1 MAEHGSNSR
10 PDRHALVTGGA
21 GFIGSHLVDAL
32 LAEGWHVT
40 VVDTLETGRRDNLP
54 ASAPGFTFVESAL
67 GEAIE
72 SGSLD
77 GGHFS
82 EIYHMAASVGVKR
95 IMDNQVASI
104 RTNVEETSTLLRWV
118 ANGQDWSRRHKP
130 ATDVD
135 GQTGAAAAKVLI
147 ASSSEVYGKSAKAPF
162 SEDDDVLYGNTT
174 VHRWSYACAK
184 AIDEFLALAYF
195 RERQMPVVV
204 ARLFNTVGPRQ
215 LGSYGMVLPNFVAS
229 ALAGRE
235 LVIHGDGQQSRCFCD
250 VRDVRDALVA
260 LVAGAE
266 TSGRVFNIGS
276 ADSISIVD
284 LARRVISV
292 LGSRS
297 AISFVSY
304 EQAYGP
310 GFEDLR
316 QRQPDLSRICGATPW
331 RPRISL
337 DQTIQDIAAEQIE
350 SEGGG
355 SKSASKSATG
365 SEPGPSAGSSADS
378 SARLAGRVVIA
389 SPSVARLAAPK
400 LGAPTGKEIRS

>member
-1 MAEHGSNSR
+1 MAEPGSNAR
-10 PDRHALVTGGA
+10 PGRHALVTGGA
-21 GFIGSHLVDAL
+21 GFIGSHLVSAL
-32 LAEGWHVT
+32 LAQGLLVT
-40 VVDTLETGRRDNLP
+40 VVDTLETGRRENLP
-54 ASAPGFTFVESAL
+54 AAAPGFTFVASAL

-72 SGSLD
+72 SGTLD
-77 GGHFS
+77 GGLFS
-82 EIYHMAASVGVKR
+82 EIYHLAASVGVKR

-118 ANGQDWSRRHKP
+118 AAGQDWSRRHQP
-130 ATDVD
+130 VATADVRP
-135 GQTGAAAAKVLI
+135 TPAAAKVLI

-215 LGSYGMVLPNFVAS
+215 LGSYGMVLPNFVSS
-229 ALAGRE
+229 ALAGRD

-250 VRDVRDALVA
+250 VRDVRDALLA
-260 LVAGAE
+260 LVAGGG

-276 ADSISIVD
+276 ADSISIAA
-284 LARRVISV
+284 LANRVISV
-292 LGSRS
+292 LGSKS
-297 AISFVSY
+297 AIRLVSY
-304 EQAYGP
+304 DQAYGP

-316 QRQPDLSRICGATPW
+316 QRQPDLSRIYAATPW

-337 DQTIQDIAAEQIE
+337 DQTIRDIATEQIE
-350 SEGGG
+350 SA
-355 SKSASKSATG
+355 ASKAGASSGAT
-365 SEPGPSAGSSADS
+365 SVVTAGSSTDQAS
-378 SARLAGRVVIA
+378 NLASRVVVA
-389 SPSVARLAAPK
+389 SPSPACLAAPT
-400 LGAPTGKEIRS
+400 LGSPTGKEIRS

>member
-1 MAEHGSNSR
+1 MAEPGNNSR
-10 PDRHALVTGGA
+10 PGRHALVTGGA

-32 LAEGWHVT
+32 LAEGANVT
-40 VVDTLETGRRDNLP
+40 VVDTLETGRRENLP
-54 ASAPGFTFVESAL
+54 AGRDGRAGFVFIESAI

-72 SGSLD
+72 SGALD
-77 GGHFS
+77 GGRFC
-82 EIYHMAASVGVKR
+82 EIYHLAASVGVRR

-118 ANGQDWSRRHKP
+118 AAGQEWPRRREAVKSGADKIADA
-130 ATDVD
+130 AT
-135 GQTGAAAAKVLI
+135 AKVII

-162 SEDDDVLYGNTT
+162 SEDDDVLYGNST

-250 VRDVRDALVA
+250 VRDVRDALLA
-260 LVAGAE
+260 LVAGQA

-276 ADSISIVD
+276 ADSISILD
-284 LARRVISV
+284 LARRVIAV
-292 LGSRS
+292 LGSGS
-297 AISFVSY
+297 AVAHLSY
-304 EQAYGP
+304 EEAYGA

-316 QRQPDLSRICGATPW
+316 QRQPDLTRVYGATEW

-337 DQTIQDIAAEQIE
+337 DQTIRDIAAQQIR
-350 SEGGG
+350 SAAGGAG
-355 SKSASKSATG
+355 AGESATG
-365 SEPGPSAGSSADS
+365 ESGPATRAS
-378 SARLAGRVVIA
+378 GRVVVT
-389 SPSVARLAAPK
+389 SPSDAY
-400 LGAPTGKEIRS
+400 LGAPAGKEIRS

>member
-1 MAEHGSNSR
+1 MACEPGSNSR
-10 PDRHALVTGGA
+10 PVRHALVTGGA

-32 LAEGWHVT
+32 LAEGAHVT
-40 VVDTLETGRRDNLP
+40 VVDTLETGRRENLP
-54 ASAPGFTFVESAL
+54 AERAGREGPVGREGRAGFVFIESAV

-72 SGSLD
+72 SGTLD
-77 GGHFS
+77 GGRFC
-82 EIYHMAASVGVKR
+82 EIYHLAASVGVKR

-104 RTNVEETSTLLRWV
+104 RTNVEETSSLLRWV
-118 ANGQDWSRRHKP
+118 AAGQEWSRRREP
-130 ATDVD
+130 VLSGA
-135 GQTGAAAAKVLI
+135 GEFTGAATAKVLI

-195 RERQMPVVV
+195 RETQMPVVV

-250 VRDVRDALVA
+250 VRDVRDALLA
-260 LVAGAE
+260 LVASKD

-276 ADSISIVD
+276 ADSISIVE
-284 LARRVISV
+284 LARRVIAV
-292 LGSRS
+292 LGSKS
-297 AISFVSY
+297 VISFLSY
-304 EQAYGP
+304 QEAYGA

-316 QRQPDLSRICGATPW
+316 QRQPDLSRIFGATGW

-337 DQTIQDIAAEQIE
+337 DQTIRDIAARQIE
-350 SEGGG
+350 AVVRESRPTAELG
-355 SKSASKSATG
+355 
-365 SEPGPSAGSSADS
+365 
-378 SARLAGRVVIA
+378 GRVVVA
-389 SPSVARLAAPK
+389 PSGAAC
-400 LGAPTGKEIRS
+400 LGASTSGKEMRP